1 MDAQPLV
8 VPSIGITAGNYPGL
22 HNVAYVATEGNTVY
36 AIDADNGIILLSAN
50 FGNPVQWPQGCNS
63 NGPNVGIQW

>member
-8 VPSIGITAGNYPGL
+8 VPSIGITAGNYSGL
-22 HNVAYVATEGNTVY
+22 HNVAYVPTEGNTVY

-50 FGNPVQWPQGCNS
+50 FGNPVQ
-63 NGPNVGIQW
+63 